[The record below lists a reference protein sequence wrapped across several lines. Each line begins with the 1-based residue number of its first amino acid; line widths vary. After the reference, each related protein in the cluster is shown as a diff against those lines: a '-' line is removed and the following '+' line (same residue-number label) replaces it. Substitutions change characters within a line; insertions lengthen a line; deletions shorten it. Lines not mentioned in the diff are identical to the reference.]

1 MIDTLQNRESIPDA
15 DFTIWVT
22 PESLAEVI
30 LFLSSGAARDVHSA
44 ALPVFGRGVEG
55 DFQALNILL
64 SDKMK
69 AFSLKSAIISVIE
82 KKLEEIT
89 IILNHISRKFLD
101 FKSLFGVFLIN
112 LRTYQLDEDYQRS
125 L

>member
-1 MIDTLQNRESIPDA
+1 MSRVFPRLSTPGMIDTLQNRESIPDA
-15 DFTIWVT
+15 DFTTWVT

-82 KKLEEIT
+82 KNWK
-89 IILNHISRKFLD
+89 
-101 FKSLFGVFLIN
+101 
-112 LRTYQLDEDYQRS
+112 RS
-125 L
+125 LSSSIIFQENSLISSPFLGYS